1 MLLNSVILGL
11 REVLEAAMVV
21 SLFMAFTTVS
31 QQARSFL
38 LKAILLG
45 LIAGGAYA
53 YFLPEISNWL
63 EGVGQEITN
72 TIIHIGIYVF
82 LMGFLWL
89 ISRDIVLPNRLVK
102 GMMMA
107 AIILAI
113 SRESAEI
120 MLYISGFGSALPI
133 CRSQIHLRAGCDCRE
148 QHDVSGHSVSYSSR
162 LVSLNRTRL
171 GQLSYYQ

>member
-1 MLLNSVILGL
+1 MLLNSVILVL

-63 EGVGQEITN
+63 EGIGQEITN
-72 TIIHIGIYVF
+72 TIIHLGIYLF
-82 LMGFLWL
+82 LTGFLWL
-89 ISRDIVLPNRLVK
+89 ISSNIVLPNRLVK
-102 GMMMA
+102 AVMMA
-107 AIILAI
+107 FF
-113 SRESAEI
+113 
-120 MLYISGFGSALPI
+120 Y
-133 CRSQIHLRAGCDCRE
+133 
-148 QHDVSGHSVSYSSR
+148 
-162 LVSLNRTRL
+162 TT
-171 GQLSYYQ
+171 